1 MCRHMQRVRW
11 QRDRRLTPSRNC
23 EKRRRPVRTCIY
35 TTLKPVHNSFG
46 EVNRT
51 DTTCDSFHPA
61 FNTQV
66 TEGKKIQQRF
76 YILIWSVNCSWDM
89 EDEIIFI
96 GKPVWDMDRF
106 SLMSLSIQS
115 FEKCISKGLHKIF
128 CMFLSAINLNVKG
141 YFKCS
146 LESHWSTGKKNV
158 HSFSQGILFNLN
170 QDINTSDLISAW
182 LLFSW
187 TDEPVKQ
194 SGNGVHLSA
203 LLTHMKS
210 DTPGFLKLD
219 IYIQYDKDFNVT
231 GLSMKRNSLLALW
244 TCLE

>member
-76 YILIWSVNCSWDM
+76 YILIWSVNCSW
-89 EDEIIFI
+89 I
-96 GKPVWDMDRF
+96 WR
-106 SLMSLSIQS
+106 
-115 FEKCISKGLHKIF
+115 
-128 CMFLSAINLNVKG
+128 
-141 YFKCS
+141 
-146 LESHWSTGKKNV
+146 
-158 HSFSQGILFNLN
+158 
-170 QDINTSDLISAW
+170 
-182 LLFSW
+182 
-187 TDEPVKQ
+187 
-194 SGNGVHLSA
+194 
-203 LLTHMKS
+203 MK
-210 DTPGFLKLD
+210 L
-219 IYIQYDKDFNVT
+219 
-231 GLSMKRNSLLALW
+231 SLLAGLFETWTDSLW
-244 TCLE
+244 CLSPFNLLKSAYLRDYIRFFACFCRLSI

>member
-1 MCRHMQRVRW
+1 MKVKCTQRYGCEWTGMCRHMQRVRW

-96 GKPVWDMDRF
+96 GRPVWDMDRF

-128 CMFLSAINLNVKG
+128 CMFLTAINLNVKG

-146 LESHWSTGKKNV
+146 LESHWSTGKKKC
-158 HSFSQGILFNLN
+158 SFIF
-170 QDINTSDLISAW
+170 T
-182 LLFSW
+182 
-187 TDEPVKQ
+187 
-194 SGNGVHLSA
+194 GNS
-203 LLTHMKS
+203 
-210 DTPGFLKLD
+210 F
-219 IYIQYDKDFNVT
+219 
-231 GLSMKRNSLLALW
+231 
-244 TCLE
+244 

>member
-1 MCRHMQRVRW
+1 MYSKIWVWVNWNVQTHAKGKVTEGLKVDSQP
-11 QRDRRLTPSRNC
+11 DC
-23 EKRRRPVRTCIY
+23 EKPRCPVRTCIY

-146 LESHWSTGKKNV
+146 LESHWSTGKKKC
-158 HSFSQGILFNLN
+158 SFIF
-170 QDINTSDLISAW
+170 T
-182 LLFSW
+182 
-187 TDEPVKQ
+187 
-194 SGNGVHLSA
+194 GNS
-203 LLTHMKS
+203 
-210 DTPGFLKLD
+210 F
-219 IYIQYDKDFNVT
+219 
-231 GLSMKRNSLLALW
+231 
-244 TCLE
+244 

>member
-1 MCRHMQRVRW
+1 MKVKCTQRYGCEWTGMCRHMQRVSLT
-11 QRDRRLTPSRNC
+11 DRRLTPSRI
-23 EKRRRPVRTCIY
+23 VRNDVAQWEHVFIPLWSPYITHLGKWIGL
-35 TTLKPVHNSFG
+35 TLYMWQ
-46 EVNRT
+46 
-51 DTTCDSFHPA
+51 FHPA

-96 GKPVWDMDRF
+96 GRPVWDMDRF
-106 SLMSLSIQS
+106 FLMSLSIQS

-146 LESHWSTGKKNV
+146 LESHWSTGKKTPI
-158 HSFSQGILFNLN
+158 HSFFHRKFFFNLN

-182 LLFSW
+182 LLFYHERINLW
-187 TDEPVKQ
+187 NNQETVFIYLRYW
-194 SGNGVHLSA
+194 H
-203 LLTHMKS
+203 TMKS

-219 IYIQYDKDFNVT
+219 IYTKWWR
-231 GLSMKRNSLLALW
+231 L
-244 TCLE
+244 

>member
-23 EKRRRPVRTCIY
+23 EKPHRPVRTCIY

-51 DTTCDSFHPA
+51 DATCDSFHPA

-96 GKPVWDMDRF
+96 GNLSLFETLTDSLWCLSPF
-106 SLMSLSIQS
+106 SLLKSAYLRDYIRFFACFCRLSI
-115 FEKCISKGLHKIF
+115 
-128 CMFLSAINLNVKG
+128 
-141 YFKCS
+141 
-146 LESHWSTGKKNV
+146 
-158 HSFSQGILFNLN
+158 
-170 QDINTSDLISAW
+170 
-182 LLFSW
+182 
-187 TDEPVKQ
+187 
-194 SGNGVHLSA
+194 
-203 LLTHMKS
+203 
-210 DTPGFLKLD
+210 
-219 IYIQYDKDFNVT
+219 
-231 GLSMKRNSLLALW
+231 
-244 TCLE
+244 